1 LKDDRQCDRK
11 DVQKSGEDHGFKIVA
26 LFSDTMDA
34 NWVLCTPVILVSFIR
49 DGPCPNVQNSSK
61 IKRLLHTLDLR
72 ICSMNEH
79 FLIFFSM

>member
-1 LKDDRQCDRK
+1 M
-11 DVQKSGEDHGFKIVA
+11 QKSGEDHGFKIGA

-34 NWVLCTPVILVSFIR
+34 NWVLCTPVILVIFIR
-49 DGPCPNVQNSSK
+49 DGPCPNVHQNSSK

-79 FLIFFSM
+79 FWIFFSMLI